1 MIVQVSPG
9 APPIVHLAATAAL
22 FTHIA
27 AGAIGLASG
36 ATALVARKGGA
47 IHRASGTVFIVA
59 ILTMA
64 AIGAAM
70 APLLPQRSSVA
81 PGLLTFYL
89 AATAWLTLRP
99 RGPTIRRLEMAAMSI
114 AVAAVA
120 LNLAWAF
127 QAATTG
133 ADIDGDGSAIF
144 LVFASMPALGA
155 VLDVRAFA
163 RGGVFGPERI
173 RRHIWRICLA
183 LLITSSSFFL
193 GQQRV
198 FPGAW
203 RGAPVWFLPELA
215 VIGAM
220 IFWMIKTRS
229 SRGSRHPVA
238 VAGE

>member
-1 MIVQVSPG
+1 MIVRVPDG
-9 APPIVHLAATAAL
+9 APPILQIAATAAL
-22 FTHIA
+22 FTHIG
-27 AGAIGLASG
+27 AGGLGLVSG
-36 ATALVARKGGA
+36 ATTLIARKGGA
-47 IHRASGTVFIVA
+47 LHRVGGSVFVVA

-89 AATAWLTLRP
+89 AASAWLTLRRQTP
-99 RGPTIRRLEMAAMSI
+99 AVRALSAATMLI
-114 AVAAVA
+114 AAAAVA
-120 LNLAWAF
+120 LNLTWGL

-133 ADIDGDGSAIF
+133 AAIDGDGAAIF
-144 LVFASMPALGA
+144 FVFASVPALGVA
-155 VLDVRAFA
+155 LDARVLA
-163 RGGVFGPERI
+163 RGEVTGPERL
-173 RRHIWRICLA
+173 RRHIWRMCLA

-198 FPGAW
+198 FPASW
-203 RGAPVWFLPELA
+203 RGSPVWFAPEIV

-220 IFWMIKTRS
+220 LFWMIKTRS
-229 SRGSRHPVA
+229 SRPTLRPAA